1 MQLGHF
7 VDAAWAGFFLFPL
20 VPAFGFVPLFLLPSL
35 FLLALR
41 KS

>member
-1 MQLGHF
+1 LG
-7 VDAAWAGFFLFPL
+7 GFFLFPL
-20 VPAFGFVPLFLLPSL
+20 APAFSFVPLFLLPRL